1 MLDSLLR
8 DGSQARVRITRIQL
22 EQDSGK
28 NLHDLHP
35 ERTYVDLNRAG
46 VGLME
51 IVSEPDLRS
60 SEQAAA
66 YIRKLTSL
74 LQHLGTCR
82 GHMED
87 GSLRCDVNVSVRRAG
102 APAGEM
108 GERVEVKNLNSLRS
122 LQRAIDHELARQVAL
137 AERGEPVRR
146 ETRGFDAK
154 TGATVLMRTK
164 EQMLDYRFAPEPD
177 LPPLVLSRPALQRIA
192 AQMPELPDAIAAR
205 FRSEYGLSPYDV
217 GVLGAEQ
224 GAPAFLDAL
233 VYGLAGRRLDAQGK
247 VVGKMLRKP
256 KSCANWLANE
266 LFGRLKR
273 ASGNKAAS
281 ASAAAD
287 VDEDAEEDG
296 DDSMGS
302 FSGAGSRAPTLASSP
317 VSAETLGALID
328 LVDGGAI
335 SGKAGKD
342 VLDLLLVAGEARTPA
357 EIVAANN
364 WAQVTDAGLLDATC
378 ALVMAKFP
386 AEVAAAQAGNK
397 RIFGF
402 LSGQVLKTSKEQGKG
417 GQLSPAA
424 VSKRL
429 TELIAAAPPADG
441 NTPPPA

>member
-1 MLDSLLR
+1 MLDSLLN
-8 DGSQARVRITRIQL
+8 DGSPARVRITRIQL

-51 IVSEPDLRS
+51 IVSEPDMRS
-60 SEQAAA
+60 SAQAAA
-66 YIRKLTSL
+66 YIRKLTAL

-87 GSLRCDVNVSVRRAG
+87 GSLRCDVNVSVRREG
-102 APAGEM
+102 SPDF

-122 LQRAIDHELARQVAL
+122 LQRAIDHELSRQVAL
-137 AERGEPVRR
+137 AEDGLPVAR

-154 TGATVLMRTK
+154 TGRTVLMRTK

-177 LPPLVLSRPALQRIA
+177 LPPLVLSAPALQRIA
-192 AQMPELPDAIAAR
+192 AKMPELPDAIAAR
-205 FRSEYGLSPYDV
+205 FQGEYGLSAYDV
-217 GVLGAEQ
+217 GVLSAEA

-233 VYGLAGRRLDAQGK
+233 VYGEAGRRVDARGK
-247 VVGKMLRKP
+247 PVGKMLRKP

-273 ASGNKAAS
+273 TASGKAT
-281 ASAAAD
+281 SAAGE

-296 DDSMGS
+296 EDALGS
-302 FSGAGSRAPTLASSP
+302 FVGAGNRAPTLASSP

-328 LVDGGAI
+328 LVDGASI
-335 SGKAGKD
+335 SGKVGKD
-342 VLDLLLVAGEARTPA
+342 LLDLLLLPGETRTPA
-357 EIVAANN
+357 QIVAANN
-364 WAQVTDAGLLDATC
+364 WGQVTDAGLLDSTC
-378 ALVMAKFP
+378 ALVMAKYP
-386 AEVAAAQAGNK
+386 SEVAAAQGGNK